1 MTAAPILTGEIL
13 RHPMPALR
21 TSNPQPAQP
30 APTPLLV
37 PVGPHQ
43 GRQPLTLG
51 RTVTLIGSTASCRL
65 YLPSKAVS
73 RCHAVVVNT
82 GAGLFVKDL
91 ASRTGTRVNGQPVE
105 EADLR
110 EGDVLQVGTFTFR
123 FTDPTAPPV
132 KPPTLPGPTAVLEVE
147 ELDQPLQLPGRAALI
162 GRRETADVSLT
173 ENSASSAH
181 ALLFDF
187 EGRHVLRDLNS
198 RTGTLVNGVK
208 IHEHTLE
215 SGDLFKVGDT
225 TFRYV
230 RKGAAAPEDGK
241 RSQPAAPEANQQPET
256 LPADVA
262 PSPSPPDN
270 GQAAAEDVNLTGNG
284 VGLLEMGEATRDTVP
299 PSPEPPRS
307 SADAEGDDDGIPL
320 APAEPVD

>member
-1 MTAAPILTGEIL
+1 
-13 RHPMPALR
+13 MPALR
-21 TSNPQPAQP
+21 TSNPPPAQP
-30 APTPLLV
+30 PPTPLLV
-37 PVGPHQ
+37 PVGQHH

-51 RTVTLIGSTASCRL
+51 RTITLVGSTASCRL

-73 RCHAVVVNT
+73 RCHAVIINT

-91 ASRTGTRVNGQPVE
+91 ASRTGTRVNGQPVD

-132 KPPTLPGPTAVLEVE
+132 RPPTLPGPAAVLEVE
-147 ELDQPLQLPGRAALI
+147 ELDQPLQLPGRVTLI
-162 GRRETADVSLT
+162 GRRETADISLT

-181 ALLFDF
+181 ALLFVF

-198 RTGTLVNGVK
+198 RTGSLVNGVK

-215 SGDLFKVGDT
+215 SGDLFTVGDT

-230 RKGAAAPEDGK
+230 RRGAVAAAPENGK
-241 RSQPAAPEANQQPET
+241 PSRPASAEPGKEPEVLA
-256 LPADVA
+256 ADAA
-262 PSPSPPDN
+262 PSPSPPGSGQDPAQDADLPAN
-270 GQAAAEDVNLTGNG
+270 GI
-284 VGLLEMGEATRDTVP
+284 GLLEMGETTRDSIA
-299 PSPEPPRS
+299 PSPEPPPS
-307 SADAEGDDDGIPL
+307 SPATGEGDDDGIPL

>member
-1 MTAAPILTGEIL
+1 LTGEII
-13 RHPMPALR
+13 RHRMPALR
-21 TSNPQPAQP
+21 TSNPQPPQP
-30 APTPLLV
+30 TPTPLLV
-37 PVGPHQ
+37 PVGQHH

-73 RCHAVVVNT
+73 RCHSVIVNT
-82 GAGLFVKDL
+82 GAGLLVKDL
-91 ASRTGTRVNGQPVE
+91 ASRTGTRVNGQPVD

-132 KPPTLPGPTAVLEVE
+132 KPPTLPGPAAVLEVE
-147 ELDQPLQLPGRAALI
+147 ELDQPLQLPGRVTLI

-181 ALLFDF
+181 ALLFVF

-215 SGDLFKVGDT
+215 SGDSFKVGDT

-230 RKGAAAPEDGK
+230 RKGAAAPENGK
-241 RSQPAAPEANQQPET
+241 PPRAVPSEAGTEPELQ
-256 LPADVA
+256 PADVA
-262 PSPSPPDN
+262 PSPSPPGSGRDAADDPNVSPN
-270 GQAAAEDVNLTGNG
+270 GI
-284 VGLLEMGEATRDTVP
+284 GLLEMGEATRDSVP
-299 PSPEPPRS
+299 PSPEPPAS
-307 SADAEGDDDGIPL
+307 SPAAGEEDDGIPL

>member
-1 MTAAPILTGEIL
+1 
-13 RHPMPALR
+13 MPALR
-21 TSNPQPAQP
+21 TTNPPPAQP

-37 PVGPHQ
+37 PVGQHH

-73 RCHAVVVNT
+73 RCHAVIINT

-91 ASRTGTRVNGQPVE
+91 ASRTGTRVNGQPVD

-132 KPPTLPGPTAVLEVE
+132 KPPTLPGPAAVLEVE
-147 ELDQPLQLPGRAALI
+147 ELEQPLQVPGRSTLI

-181 ALLFDF
+181 ALLFVF

-215 SGDLFKVGDT
+215 SGDLFTVGDT

-230 RKGAAAPEDGK
+230 RKGAAAPDNGK
-241 RSQPAAPEANQQPET
+241 PAQPASPDPGKELES

-262 PSPSPPDN
+262 PSPSPPGSESN
-270 GQAAAEDVNLTGNG
+270 PAEDPTATGNG
-284 VGLLEMGEATRDTVP
+284 VGLLEIGEATRDAVP
-299 PSPEPPRS
+299 PSPEPPPS
-307 SADAEGDDDGIPL
+307 SPTAPEGDDDGIPL